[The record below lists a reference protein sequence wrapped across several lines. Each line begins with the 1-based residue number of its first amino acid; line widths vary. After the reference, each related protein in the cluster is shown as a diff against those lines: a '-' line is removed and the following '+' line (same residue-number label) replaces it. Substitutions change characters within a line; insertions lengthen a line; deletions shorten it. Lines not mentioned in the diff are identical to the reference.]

1 MLHLLKPLQPFI
13 RCSPAPTK
21 AAVCACVCVCVVPAA
36 VPPPPHS
43 SPLMPV
49 VGGSLDSLRCSPSTS
64 YMLLLE
70 CSQLLLVLFSSV
82 LYSPSARGPLGQ
94 HPYLDAAM
102 QQKELAN
109 KSE

>member
-1 MLHLLKPLQPFI
+1 
-13 RCSPAPTK
+13 
-21 AAVCACVCVCVVPAA
+21 
-36 VPPPPHS
+36 
-43 SPLMPV
+43 
-49 VGGSLDSLRCSPSTS
+49 
-64 YMLLLE
+64 MLLLE